1 MAGGMD
7 ATLATAVLAAIGK
20 NSATATIGTLTW
32 TGPQHLRLMTANGS
46 DTADGTEQTT
56 SGGYTAG
63 GSAMTMGAASSQSIT
78 NSASVSWTSFP
89 SATLTGGEHWDTSG
103 TPQRATWAPW
113 SGGNIT
119 VGSGNTFT
127 VASSGWT
134 EGLT

>member
-7 ATLATAVLAAIGK
+7 ATLATAVLAAMGI
-20 NSATATIGTLTW
+20 NSSTATIGTKTW

-46 DTADGTEQTT
+46 DTSNGTELAT

-63 GSAMTMGAASSQSIT
+63 GQSMTMGTAASQSIT
-78 NSASVSWTSFP
+78 NSASVSWTSMP
-89 SATLTGGEHWDTSG
+89 STTLTGGEHWDTSG
-103 TPQRATWAPW
+103 TPQRGTWAPW
-113 SGGNIT
+113 TGGNI
-119 VGSGNTFT
+119 VIGSGNTFT